1 LVSQLSLNH
10 LSLGEGPQALAALRE
25 MLALHNLGA
34 APAVQKQI
42 SGIQALDSERITS
55 HIGNDAW
62 RGWRNGLQLTLTLNP
77 ANFAGSSPVLFA
89 GVLAH
94 FFARYATVNRFVR
107 TVLRLYDREITPW
120 QPQVGSP
127 LVL

>member
-1 LVSQLSLNH
+1 LP
-10 LSLGEGPQALAALRE
+10 LGEGPQALAALRE

-34 APAVQKQI
+34 DPAVQQQI
-42 SGIQALDSERITS
+42 SGIQALDSERITF
-55 HIGNDAW
+55 HVGQDAW

-77 ANFAGSSPVLFA
+77 DNFAGSSPVLFA

-94 FFARYATVNRFVR
+94 FFARYASINRFIR
-107 TVLRLYDREITPW
+107 TVLRLDDREITPW